1 MPGVAAAGPRD
12 ERELIPVRMWY
23 QSMADLSR
31 YPAYGDTLRRRAS
44 SLLRPGTEVDVHGA
58 EPGTYG
64 ELPPASVSNHPLAYH
79 VLLDQVV
86 GNAIRAE
93 REGCD
98 VMVLGSYSEPHLR
111 VIRSAVD
118 IPVVSLAETTLLTGC
133 QLARRIGLVTVTAG
147 IAWMID
153 HIVDNHSLRDRTV
166 PVQVTDPEVLEDDLV
181 AALDEPDRIIEL
193 FVAAARRAIAQFAD
207 VIIPA
212 EGIFSQLL
220 ADRGIREIDGV
231 SVMDCVAVTLLEA
244 EKMALLHAETGLIQG
259 RRWEYP
265 KVDAVREQLLVQHA
279 DRIPLSA
286 AQLGGVRV

>member
-1 MPGVAAAGPRD
+1 M
-12 ERELIPVRMWY
+12 RMWY
-23 QSMADLSR
+23 QTMADISR
-31 YPAYGDTLRRRAS
+31 YPAYGEALRSRAAG
-44 SLLRPGTEVDVHGA
+44 LLRPGTEVDVHGVQ
-58 EPGTYG
+58 PGTYG
-64 ELPPASVSNHPLAYH
+64 ELPPGRVSNHPLAYH

-86 GNAIRAE
+86 GNAIQAE

-98 VMVLGSYSEPHLR
+98 VVVLGSYSEPHLR

-133 QLARRIGLVTVTAG
+133 QLAKKIGLVTVTHG
-147 IAWMID
+147 IAWMVD
-153 HIVDNHSLRDRTV
+153 HIVDNHQLRARTV
-166 PVQVTDPEVLEDDLV
+166 PIKVTRPELDEDALV
-181 AALDEPDRIIEL
+181 AALAEPDKVVEL
-193 FVAAARRAIAQFAD
+193 FVEASREAIAEYAD

-231 SVMDCVAVTLLEA
+231 SVMDCVAVTMLEA
-244 EKMALLHAETGLIQG
+244 EKMAILHKETGLIQG

-279 DRIPLSA
+279 GRIPLSA
-286 AQLGGVRV
+286 ARLGSS

>member
-1 MPGVAAAGPRD
+1 VKF
-12 ERELIPVRMWY
+12 WY
-23 QSMADLSR
+23 QTMADVSR
-31 YPAYGDTLRRRAS
+31 YPAYADALRRRAGE
-44 SLLRPGTEVDVHGA
+44 LLRPGTEVDVHGVL
-58 EPGTYG
+58 PGTYG
-64 ELPPASVSNHPLAYH
+64 QLPPGSVSNHPLAYH

-86 GNAIRAE
+86 GNAIQAE

-133 QLARRIGLVTVTAG
+133 QLAKKIGLVTVTSG
-147 IAWMID
+147 IAWMVD
-153 HIVDNHSLRDRTV
+153 HLVDNHFLRDRV
-166 PVQVTDPEVLEDDLV
+166 APIRVTEPELDEDALV
-181 AALDEPDRIIEL
+181 AALDDPERVVEL
-193 FVAAARRAIAQFAD
+193 FTAAARRAIADYAD

-220 ADRGIREIDGV
+220 ADRGIRHIDGV

-244 EKMALLHAETGLIQG
+244 EKMALLHKDTGLIQG

-265 KVDAVREQLLVQHA
+265 KVDLQREQLLVEHA
-279 DRIPLSA
+279 GRVPLSA
-286 AQLGGVRV
+286 SKLG